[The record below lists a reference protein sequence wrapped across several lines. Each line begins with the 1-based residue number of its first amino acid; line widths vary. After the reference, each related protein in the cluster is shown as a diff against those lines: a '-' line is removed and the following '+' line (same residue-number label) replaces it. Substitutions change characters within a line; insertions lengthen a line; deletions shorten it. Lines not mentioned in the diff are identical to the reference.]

1 MKTVFAICAV
11 AALTLVGCGEKPAD
25 GDAPTASTDTAKSEL
40 DDRCAILASDPEAQE
55 NFAEMGTDADGFCDC
70 MVKYVRAQSETDQ
83 QAINVALARVTDGM
97 QEMNTGAE
105 EIVSQLMRE
114 IMLESAVNGEMTEL
128 GDGIQKIGMAID
140 EIGEGF
146 EETGSC
152 PVSWPPAIN
161 SIDLPGVRRAF
172 LT

>member
-11 AALTLVGCGEKPAD
+11 AALTLAGCGEK
-25 GDAPTASTDTAKSEL
+25 STDETGATTPAKTAKASL

-55 NFAEMGTDADGFCDC
+55 NFDEMGTDADGFCDC

-83 QAINVALARVTDGM
+83 QAINVALVRVTDGM

-105 EIVSQLMRE
+105 EVVSQLMRE

-128 GDGIQKIGMAID
+128 GTGIQKIGMAID

-152 PVSWPPAIN
+152 PIS
-161 SIDLPGVRRAF
+161 
-172 LT
+172 